1 MGGPSSIVK
10 LRVKRAKVKTFRI
23 LVDSYM
29 KKYKLEILYK
39 DDTDNCE
46 FIEESV
52 NDVEEGKVLEMS
64 DEAMV
69 MTGLLQPLL
78 LDSPDDY
85 YSAMSFALVS
95 GCIVGNA

>member
-1 MGGPSSIVK
+1 
-10 LRVKRAKVKTFRI
+10 
-23 LVDSYM
+23 M
-29 KKYKLEILYK
+29 KKYKLEIMYR

-46 FIEESV
+46 FIEESI
-52 NDVEEGKVLEMS
+52 NDVEENKVLEM
-64 DEAMV
+64 DDDAMR
-69 MTGLLQPLL
+69 MTNLLYPLL